1 MKQARPHTPLTK
13 ARQAARGKLSALI
26 ARLGGLQRLDV
37 LFSVFWVAIASIL
50 SCAVFGRCE
59 GRARGPGVRLLRY
72 TPTDV

>member
-1 MKQARPHTPLTK
+1 MRNAHPHTRLTR
-13 ARQAARGKLSALI
+13 ARQAARGQLGAFI
-26 ARLGGLQRLDV
+26 ERLGALRRLDV